1 MSAHHGRL
9 LLSQAVSAAGGLPT
23 ILLDYGFFETSE
35 RFLRWGRV
43 LFFAAINLRAMTR
56 KRGEN

>member
-9 LLSQAVSAAGGLPT
+9 LLSQAVSAGLPT

-35 RFLRWGRV
+35 RFLRWGGV